1 MVLHPDTQRR
11 AQEEIDKVVGTE
23 RLPQMGDRASLPY
36 VEAVILE
43 VLRLRPPVS
52 MSECDVRV
60 CTGSLLTC
68 THRQCFGRRL
78 RTMSM
83 AGTSSQRELLS
94 L

>member
-1 MVLHPDTQRR
+1 MVLHPDIQRR

-52 MSECDVRV
+52 MSEC
-60 CTGSLLTC
+60 GI
-68 THRQCFGRRL
+68 
-78 RTMSM
+78 
-83 AGTSSQRELLS
+83 
-94 L
+94 